1 MDKTKIL
8 FDAKA
13 FEMQRYGGI
22 SRYFCEIIRR
32 LNVDYDIA
40 ERFSINYYLTSY
52 HLSKRHIPLPR
63 GIYKHY
69 REQCIQSNE
78 RLTRKLLQSNCFQL
92 FHPTYY
98 DTGVLSHLRNIPY
111 VLTVH
116 DMTHERL
123 SDSFAAI
130 EDIKQTIAVKTE
142 AIRHADHLI
151 AISEHTKKDLMEL
164 LHIPEEKI
172 DVVYHST
179 NMQPPK
185 GQLRMKL
192 PERYILYVGDR
203 APYKNFD
210 RYAEVCSRLHRE
222 DKGLYFV
229 CTGKKFSSQ
238 ELEQLNRLG
247 IAHRVMHIYASDREL
262 AELYH
267 RATLFVYPSRYEGFG
282 IPILEAYSC
291 QCPVVLSRASCFPE
305 IAGEAG
311 EYFDPLSTDD
321 MLDAI
326 RRVLYQPK
334 RRAAL
339 RALGSERLKRFSW
352 EKAARETEAVYQKVI
367 SKHQS

>member
-8 FDAKA
+8 YDAKA
-13 FEMQRYGGI
+13 FDMQRYGGI
-22 SRYFCEIIRR
+22 SRYFSEIIRR
-32 LNVDYDIA
+32 LSIDYDIA

-69 REQCIQSNE
+69 RKQCMASNE
-78 RLTRKLLQSNCFQL
+78 RLTQQLLQSNRFQL

-98 DTGVLSHLRNIPY
+98 STKLPEYSRNIPY

-123 SDSFAAI
+123 SDSFASI
-130 EDIKQTIAVKTE
+130 EDIEQTIAVKTA

-179 NMQPPK
+179 NMQAPK
-185 GQLRMKL
+185 GKARMTL
-192 PERYILYVGDR
+192 PERYLLYVGDR

-210 RYAEVCSRLHRE
+210 RYIEACSRLYQR
-222 DKGLYFV
+222 DKGLYFI
-229 CTGKKFSSQ
+229 CTGKKFRAD
-238 ELEQLNRLG
+238 ELELFDRLG
-247 IAHRVMHIYASDREL
+247 IADRVMHIYASDKEL

-267 RATLFVYPSRYEGFG
+267 RAELFVYPSRYEGFG
-282 IPILEAYSC
+282 IPILEAYAC
-291 QCPVVLSRASCFPE
+291 RCPVVLSRASCFPE

-311 EYFDPLSTDD
+311 EYFDPLSTDE
-321 MLDAI
+321 LTEAI
-326 RRVLYQPK
+326 RHVLYQPE
-334 RRAAL
+334 RRAEL
-339 RALGSERLKRFSW
+339 MSLGDERLKLYSW
-352 EKAARETEAVYQKVI
+352 EKAAKETETVYRKVI
-367 SKHQS
+367 NSPKQ